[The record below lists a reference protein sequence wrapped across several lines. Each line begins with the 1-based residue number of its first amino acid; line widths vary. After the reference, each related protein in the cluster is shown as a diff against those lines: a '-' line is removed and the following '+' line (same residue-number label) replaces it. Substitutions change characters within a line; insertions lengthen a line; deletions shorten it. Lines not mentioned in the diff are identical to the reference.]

1 MSIHNKR
8 SSAAIAAAPTT
19 DEIRRI
25 WSGERRFGAGTA
37 DKYLICI
44 QQFRTYCSQLGLI
57 EREELT
63 LEGAN
68 RFIGWYARRRSR
80 PRRSHQNFR
89 SALRSLARVYHRM
102 GVAPP
107 DWQPPRAVQ
116 PPPSPLFA
124 EYDAYLVQHL
134 GLAERTI
141 HKQLSH
147 LSKFYNYLVRAGK
160 EWYSIQLTD
169 VDAFL
174 VGCSTQYSRSYVS
187 NIASTV
193 RCFYRFL
200 HWSGKN
206 PIDISEAIIA
216 PIQRPFERPRRALPW
231 EDVQR
236 LLNAVDRSTPVG
248 LRDYAILLML
258 STYGLGA
265 AEVNR
270 LQFQAIDWNANTLA
284 VYRPKTGVSF
294 TLPLLPPISEALAHY
309 LRYGR
314 PVDTPTRHIFV
325 QMQVPFEPYV
335 RSSAIGHIVAKHA
348 RKAGINAPSLGSHV
362 LRHSHAGRQI
372 DLGTRP
378 QVLSELLGHSD
389 PESVSAYVR
398 IATDSLREIALP
410 VPA

>member
-1 MSIHNKR
+1 
-8 SSAAIAAAPTT
+8 
-19 DEIRRI
+19 
-25 WSGERRFGAGTA
+25 
-37 DKYLICI
+37 
-44 QQFRTYCSQLGLI
+44 
-57 EREELT
+57 
-63 LEGAN
+63 
-68 RFIGWYARRRSR
+68 
-80 PRRSHQNFR
+80 
-89 SALRSLARVYHRM
+89 M
-102 GVAPP
+102 GVALP
-107 DWQPPRAVQ
+107 DWQPPRLVQ

-124 EYDAYLVQHL
+124 EYGAYLVQHL

-141 HKQLSH
+141 QKQLNH
-147 LSKFYNYLVRAGK
+147 LSKFYSYLVRAGK

-174 VGCSTQYSRSYVS
+174 VGCSTQYYRSFVS
-187 NIASTV
+187 NIACTL
-193 RCFYRFL
+193 RCFCRFL
-200 HWSGKN
+200 HWSGRS

-265 AEVNR
+265 AEANR
-270 LQFQAIDWNANTLA
+270 LQFQDIDWKANTLA

-325 QMQVPFEPYV
+325 QMQVPFKPFV

-348 RKAGINAPSLGSHV
+348 KKAGINASSLGSHV
-362 LRHSHAGRQI
+362 LRHTHAGRQI

-378 QVLSELLGHSD
+378 QVVSELLGHSD